1 MAKNKS
7 SKFGVADNLQYRDG
21 FREQPDFNMKKFLDH
36 ISNMESSDQPSVDSE
51 NNLQKSANNK
61 KSPKRAGAYRFSLY
75 MDPDLG
81 EYLNYLKFKQ
91 RKSITD
97 LFNDIV
103 REKMENDISWQNLK
117 E

>member
-7 SKFGVADNLQYRDG
+7 SRFGVADNLQYSDDS
-21 FREQPDFNMKKFLDH
+21 QNQFNIDKL
-36 ISNMESSDQPSVDSE
+36 NNESPVTQPSNQHFATFED
-51 NNLQKSANNK
+51 NNQKSANNK
-61 KSPKRAGAYRFSLY
+61 KSPKRAGSYRFSLY
-75 MDPDLG
+75 MDSDLG

-103 REKMENDISWQNLK
+103 REKMESDISWNNMK
-117 E
+117 K

>member
-7 SKFGVADNLQYRDG
+7 SKFGVADNLQYRDE
-21 FREQPDFNMKKFLDH
+21 FKDQPDFDIKKFLDNF
-36 ISNMESSDQPSVDSE
+36 SNLESSDQPSVNSE
-51 NNLQKSANNK
+51 NNTPKLVNNK
-61 KSPKRAGAYRFSLY
+61 KAPKRAGAYRFSLY
-75 MDPDLG
+75 MDSDLG

-103 REKMENDISWQNLK
+103 REKMENDISWNNLK
-117 E
+117 K